1 MTTFPGPTGV
11 TLLHRYWRYRD
22 RCSKKSEDS
31 LAWCSGPGVV
41 MTITCGSG
49 MRLKNGSLFPF
60 GWREICWQLYLWRG
74 NCILKQ
80 VQIKIGRCCTLTGL
94 SLAERLLC
102 FPVRDLMSH
111 VLDPRLIQKIRRL
124 VSISR
129 SPPSIYLHTHCVP
142 ATHLACAA
150 CVYLVICCSESHK
163 SISLS
168 DFFVLAVQIG
178 SITILIKGCMM
189 YPSICHKMLVTIQ

>member
-11 TLLHRYWRYRD
+11 TLLHCYWRYRD
-22 RCSKKSEDS
+22 RCSKNSDDS

-80 VQIKIGRCCTLTGL
+80 VQITYWEMLYFDRPKPSGKA
-94 SLAERLLC
+94 SLFSGQR
-102 FPVRDLMSH
+102 SH
-111 VLDPRLIQKIRRL
+111 VPCPRSPTDTEDQT
-124 VSISR
+124 SR

-150 CVYLVICCSESHK
+150 CVYFVICCSESHK